1 MHRRITLVLT
11 LSLMLIFTTVF
22 CQEKEKKVL
31 IRILQDDALMLNEF
45 QSHLT
50 LKKKTF
56 KFQVLLQNIEGV
68 YVFASIR
75 DSVYRFTEQG
85 PIRDFIYLPLLELRE
100 DKFNTYKELNIS
112 ETGWSYWF
120 YNPKADWFPFQRDVV
135 PIDSNTVI
143 CSKVIKQLYD
153 VADEKIMKL
162 KELKSPLYLFF
173 IAVSEY
179 DDKGKPI
186 KELMRRKI
194 KIDWEDDN

>member
-1 MHRRITLVLT
+1 MHRRITLVFT
-11 LSLMLIFTTVF
+11 LSLSLIFTSVF
-22 CQEKEKKVL
+22 SQAKEKKVL

-45 QSHLT
+45 QSQLT

-135 PIDSNTVI
+135 PIDSSTVI

-153 VADEKIMKL
+153 VADEKAIKL

-194 KIDWEDDN
+194 KIDWEDDD

>member
-1 MHRRITLVLT
+1 MYRRLT
-11 LSLMLIFTTVF
+11 LILTLFLSLFFTSIFS
-22 CQEKEKKVL
+22 QGKEKKVL

-56 KFQVLLQNIEGV
+56 KFQVFLQNIEGV

-75 DSVYRFTEQG
+75 DSVYRFKESG

-100 DKFNTYKELNIS
+100 DKYNIYKELNIS
-112 ETGWSYWF
+112 ETGWSYWY
-120 YNPKADWFPFQRDVV
+120 YNPKADWYPFQREVNQ
-135 PIDSNTVI
+135 IDSNTVI

-153 VADEKIMKL
+153 VADEKIL
-162 KELKSPLYLFF
+162 KIKDIKSPLYLFF

-194 KIDWEDDN
+194 KIDWEDDD